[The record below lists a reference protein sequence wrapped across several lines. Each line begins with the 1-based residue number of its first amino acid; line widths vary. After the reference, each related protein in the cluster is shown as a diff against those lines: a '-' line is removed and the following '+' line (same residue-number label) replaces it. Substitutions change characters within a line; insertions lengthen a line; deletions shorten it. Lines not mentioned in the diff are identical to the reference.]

1 MIWARPLHLAV
12 SSALWARLGLGAE
25 IVESLEAGRE
35 SYALVTGLGVS
46 ERELLA
52 HVVGASWVGGTGDA
66 AVIKFSRHAIDAWV
80 PQFGEHLIA
89 RALRRLLPNTLEPSL
104 GFEWGGRT
112 RIMGIVNVTPDS
124 FSDGGQ
130 HASTDAAIAHG
141 LALVKAGADLLDVGG
156 ESTRPNAEP
165 VSEDQELRRVVP
177 VIEGLRASG
186 VPLSIDTMKAGVA
199 KRALAAGAT
208 LVNDVSGLRDDA
220 MIDAIAAAGAC
231 ACVMHMQ
238 GEPRTMQ
245 HAPLYEDLT
254 AEILEELEQTLQR
267 AERRGL
273 PRSRLWVDPGV
284 GFGKTADHNV
294 YLLQR
299 AQEFRLL
306 GVPVLFGVSRKGF
319 IGKLLGGKPANERAV
334 ASATI
339 AGILA
344 ADGAVDVVRVHDV
357 AETKDALAVADAIR
371 LARDGGSRFT

>member
-12 SSALWARLGLGAE
+12 SSALWARLGLGVE

-46 ERELLA
+46 EREALA

-66 AVIKFSRHAIDAWV
+66 AVIRYSQRSLEAWSKAFGDHA
-80 PQFGEHLIA
+80 IA
-89 RALRRLLPNTLEPSL
+89 RALTRLLVTAPEPSL

-112 RIMGIVNVTPDS
+112 RVMGIVNVTPDS
-124 FSDGGQ
+124 FSDGGL
-130 HASTDAAIAHG
+130 HSTTAAAIAHG
-141 LALVKAGADLLDVGG
+141 RALVQQGADVLDIGG
-156 ESTRPNAEP
+156 ESTRPDAEP
-165 VSEDQELRRVVP
+165 VSEDEELRRVIP
-177 VIEGLRASG
+177 VIEGLREAG
-186 VPLSIDTMKAGVA
+186 VPLSIDTMKSGVA
-199 KRALAAGAT
+199 RRAIQAGAV

-220 MIDAIAAAGAC
+220 MIDVLAETGAC

-245 HAPLYEDLT
+245 KSPRYEDLT
-254 AEILEELEQTLQR
+254 GEILEALEQALQR
-267 AERRGL
+267 AERRGVK
-273 PRSRLWVDPGV
+273 RSNLWVDPGV
-284 GFGKTADHNV
+284 GFGKTVDHNA
-294 YLLQR
+294 YLIQR

-319 IGKLLGGKPANERAV
+319 IGKLLGGKPASERAV
-334 ASATI
+334 ASAAI

-357 AETKDALAVADAIR
+357 TETKDALTVADAVR